1 LQKPAVH
8 FKAGFALIFAA
19 SAVVLSLSKERRGTF
34 KIKANPNMLFQ
45 FTEEQLMI
53 QQAARDFAQ
62 NECLPGVIERDE
74 KQQFPREQVMKLAE
88 LGFLGMM
95 VDPKYGG
102 AGMDTVSYVLAME
115 EISKIDASVSV
126 VMSVNNSLVCYGLQQ
141 YGSEEQKQKY
151 LTPLAQGRKDGD
163 LYIGAFML
171 SEPEAGS
178 DATSQQTIAED
189 KGDHYLL
196 NGTKNWITNGGTA
209 SVYLVMAQTDRSKGS
224 RGINCL
230 IVEKNWPG
238 VTVAAKE
245 NKLGIRGSD
254 THTVMFTDVK
264 VPKEN
269 RIGEDGF
276 GFKFAMKTLAGGRI
290 GIASQALG
298 IASGAYELARE
309 YSKTRKAFGTEIM
322 NHQAIAFKLADMATK
337 IEAARLLCL
346 KAAWEKDNKI
356 DYTLSSSMAKVFA
369 SETAMW
375 TTVEAVQVHGGYGF
389 VKEYHVERLMRDA
402 KITQIYEGTSEVQR
416 IVISRSI
423 LR

>member
-1 LQKPAVH
+1 MK
-8 FKAGFALIFAA
+8 
-19 SAVVLSLSKERRGTF
+19 
-34 KIKANPNMLFQ
+34 FQ
-45 FTEEQLMI
+45 LTEEQLMI

-62 NECLPGVIERDE
+62 TECLPGVIERDE
-74 KQQFPREQVMKLAE
+74 QQKFPREQVMKLAE
-88 LGFLGMM
+88 LDFLGMM
-95 VDPKYGG
+95 VKPEYGG

-126 VMSVNNSLVCYGLQQ
+126 VMSVNNSLVCYGLQEF
-141 YGSEEQKQKY
+141 GSEEQKIKY
-151 LTPLAQGRKDGD
+151 LTPLAQGRKDND

-178 DATSQQTIAED
+178 DATSQRTTAED

-209 SVYLVMAQTDRSKGS
+209 SVYLVMAQTDPKKGS
-224 RGINCL
+224 RGINTL

-238 VTVAAKE
+238 VVVAAKE

-254 THTVMFTDVK
+254 THTVMFNDVK

-298 IASGAYELARE
+298 IASGAFELAKE

-322 NHQAIAFKLADMATK
+322 NHQAIAFKLADMATR
-337 IEAARLLCL
+337 IEASRLLCL
-346 KAAWEKDNKI
+346 KAAWEKDQEK
-356 DYTLSSSMAKVFA
+356 DYTVSSSMAKVFS

-375 TTVEAVQVHGGYGF
+375 TAVEAVQVHGGYGF

-423 LR
+423 LNK

>member
-1 LQKPAVH
+1 MMFEL
-8 FKAGFALIFAA
+8 
-19 SAVVLSLSKERRGTF
+19 
-34 KIKANPNMLFQ
+34 N
-45 FTEEQLMI
+45 EEQLMI
-53 QQAARDFAQ
+53 QKAARDFAKS
-62 NECLPGVIERDE
+62 ECLPGVIERDE
-74 KQQFPREQVMKLAE
+74 HQKFPREQIMKLAE

-95 VDPKYGG
+95 VKPEYGG
-102 AGMDTVSYVLAME
+102 AGMDSISYVLAME
-115 EISKIDASVSV
+115 EISKIDSSVSV
-126 VMSVNNSLVCYGLQQ
+126 VMSVNNSLVCYGLQE
-141 YGSEEQKQKY
+141 YGNEVQKQKY
-151 LTPLAQGRKDGD
+151 LTPLAKGMKNGE

-178 DATSQQTIAED
+178 DATHQKTTAED

-209 SVYLVMAQTDRSKGS
+209 SVYLVMAQTHPEKGSKG
-224 RGINCL
+224 INTL

-238 VTVAAKE
+238 VVVAAKE
-245 NKLGIRGSD
+245 NKLGIRASD
-254 THTVMFTDVK
+254 THTVMFNDVK

-298 IASGAYELARE
+298 IASGAFELAKE

-322 NHQAIAFKLADMATK
+322 NHQIIAFKLADMATR
-337 IEAARLLCL
+337 IEAARLLCM
-346 KAAWEKDNKI
+346 KAAWEKDNNI
-356 DYTLSSSMAKVFA
+356 DYTLSSSMAKVYA

-375 TTVEAVQVHGGYGF
+375 TTVEAVQIHGGYGF